1 MLEHLPQASL
11 EHFIEERVDTA
22 VGAVFA
28 SPKGK
33 ALRKKAIRYSRML
46 LDESSE
52 LQRRLFFEYED
63 TENQANLLYFKECY
77 RLGVQ
82 DAARLLKGA
91 QEALGEKALE
101 KKEDVRMDEK
111 VPKKEEILV
120 FNALGDAMEY
130 FLRKRFPGVNFR
142 SFKDFCAEEEVKE
155 NMSKSLQ
162 LVKTGD
168 FEGIKFDCYQDS
180 GKEFWGTREQI
191 GTMLGYADA
200 ADSIKKIHQRNLA
213 RLDKFSTRVNLSRVE
228 GDREVTR
235 EVTVYNFKG
244 LLEICRYSNQPKA
257 DAVMDFLWEMADEVR
272 KTGSYSVKGKD
283 KGRGNPDDAQRLE
296 LARRRLE
303 IQQRN
308 TDARMAKIMQRM
320 VESPAYAL
328 TQESKQILAH
338 EITHL
343 ATGREHAAM
352 LPDAG
357 TRFYTAKQVGDDAGV
372 SNRRVMKTA
381 REMGLVAP
389 EGSANEYGRWKMSK
403 SAHGPHECAQWVFSE
418 EGRRRVL
425 EAIADAA

>member
-11 EHFIEERVDTA
+11 EHFIEERVDAA

-28 SPKGK
+28 SPEGE

-52 LQRRLFFEYED
+52 LQCRLFFEYED
-63 TENQANLLYFKECY
+63 TENQVNLLHFKECY

-82 DAARLLKGA
+82 DAARLLRGA

-101 KKEDVRMDEK
+101 KKEDVRMDSKALQVFSFEK
-111 VPKKEEILV
+111 KDVRVVMKDDIPWWVAKDVCDILELNNITEALRGLDEDELTSEILKSGGQGREMRLV
-120 FNALGDAMEY
+120 SESGVYTLVMRSNKPEA
-130 FLRKRFPGVNFR
+130 KRFRKWVT
-142 SFKDFCAEEEVKE
+142 SEV
-155 NMSKSLQ
+155 LPQ
-162 LVKTGD
+162 LM
-168 FEGIKFDCYQDS
+168 
-180 GKEFWGTREQI
+180 R
-191 GTMLGYADA
+191 
-200 ADSIKKIHQRNLA
+200 
-213 RLDKFSTRVNLSRVE
+213 
-228 GDREVTR
+228 
-235 EVTVYNFKG
+235 
-244 LLEICRYSNQPKA
+244 
-257 DAVMDFLWEMADEVR
+257 
-272 KTGSYSVKGKD
+272 TGSYSAKEKGK
-283 KGRGNPDDAQRLE
+283 GRENPDDAQRLE
-296 LARRRLE
+296 LARKRLE

-357 TRFYTAKQVGDDAGV
+357 TRFYTAKQVGDAAGV

>member
-11 EHFIEERVDTA
+11 EHFIEERVDAA

-33 ALRKKAIRYSRML
+33 ALREKAIRYSRML

-52 LQRRLFFEYED
+52 LQSRLFFEYED
-63 TENQANLLYFKECY
+63 TENQSKLLHFKECY

-82 DAARLLKGA
+82 DAARLLRGA
-91 QEALGEKALE
+91 QEAFE
-101 KKEDVRMDEK
+101 KKEDARMDSKALQVFSFEK
-111 VPKKEEILV
+111 KDVRVVMRDDIPWWVAKDVCDILGLSNPTV
-120 FNALGDAMEY
+120 ALEGLDEDERSKF
-130 FLRKRFPGVNFR
+130 FLGRQGEANVINESGVYTLVMRSNKPEAKRFRKWVT
-142 SFKDFCAEEEVKE
+142 SEV
-155 NMSKSLQ
+155 LPQ
-162 LVKTGD
+162 LM
-168 FEGIKFDCYQDS
+168 
-180 GKEFWGTREQI
+180 R
-191 GTMLGYADA
+191 
-200 ADSIKKIHQRNLA
+200 
-213 RLDKFSTRVNLSRVE
+213 
-228 GDREVTR
+228 
-235 EVTVYNFKG
+235 
-244 LLEICRYSNQPKA
+244 
-257 DAVMDFLWEMADEVR
+257 
-272 KTGSYSVKGKD
+272 TGSYSAKEKGK
-283 KGRGNPDDAQRLE
+283 GRENPDDAQRLE

-425 EAIADAA
+425 EAITDAA

>member
-1 MLEHLPQASL
+1 
-11 EHFIEERVDTA
+11 
-22 VGAVFA
+22 
-28 SPKGK
+28 
-33 ALRKKAIRYSRML
+33 
-46 LDESSE
+46 
-52 LQRRLFFEYED
+52 
-63 TENQANLLYFKECY
+63 
-77 RLGVQ
+77 
-82 DAARLLKGA
+82 
-91 QEALGEKALE
+91 
-101 KKEDVRMDEK
+101 
-111 VPKKEEILV
+111 
-120 FNALGDAMEY
+120 
-130 FLRKRFPGVNFR
+130 
-142 SFKDFCAEEEVKE
+142 
-155 NMSKSLQ
+155 
-162 LVKTGD
+162 
-168 FEGIKFDCYQDS
+168 
-180 GKEFWGTREQI
+180 
-191 GTMLGYADA
+191 MLGYADA

-272 KTGSYSVKGKD
+272 KTGSYSVKDKD
-283 KGRGNPDDAQRLE
+283 KGGENPGDAQRLE

-343 ATGREHAAM
+343 VTGREHAAM

-389 EGSANEYGRWKMSK
+389 EGGSNEYGRWKMSK
-403 SAHGPHECAQWVFSE
+403 SAHGPHECAQWMFSE

>member
-1 MLEHLPQASL
+1 MSDYDDKGRPYWHCICPFCGEREAVLFGDGLSRTCRVCGARWDEFITMGRFIEPRCSRRMQESPIAGVHHIPWHFAQDQNVEEPKAIETTEKEETHMSKELQVFSFEEKKVRVVMKGNTPWWIAKDVCDVLELSNAREAIKALDDDEKSTVRISDGAGGPERNAINESGMYALIMRSNKPEAKRFRKWVTSEVLPQL
-11 EHFIEERVDTA
+11 MR
-22 VGAVFA
+22 
-28 SPKGK
+28 
-33 ALRKKAIRYSRML
+33 
-46 LDESSE
+46 
-52 LQRRLFFEYED
+52 
-63 TENQANLLYFKECY
+63 
-77 RLGVQ
+77 
-82 DAARLLKGA
+82 
-91 QEALGEKALE
+91 
-101 KKEDVRMDEK
+101 
-111 VPKKEEILV
+111 
-120 FNALGDAMEY
+120 
-130 FLRKRFPGVNFR
+130 
-142 SFKDFCAEEEVKE
+142 
-155 NMSKSLQ
+155 
-162 LVKTGD
+162 
-168 FEGIKFDCYQDS
+168 
-180 GKEFWGTREQI
+180 
-191 GTMLGYADA
+191 
-200 ADSIKKIHQRNLA
+200 
-213 RLDKFSTRVNLSRVE
+213 
-228 GDREVTR
+228 
-235 EVTVYNFKG
+235 
-244 LLEICRYSNQPKA
+244 
-257 DAVMDFLWEMADEVR
+257 
-272 KTGSYSVKGKD
+272 TGSYSVKGKD

>member
-11 EHFIEERVDTA
+11 EHFIEERVDAA

-28 SPKGK
+28 SPEGK
-33 ALRKKAIRYSRML
+33 TLRKKAIRCSRIL

-82 DAARLLKGA
+82 DAARLLRGA

-101 KKEDVRMDEK
+101 KKEDVRMDSKALQVFSFEK
-111 VPKKEEILV
+111 KDVRVVMKDDIPWWVAKDVCDILELNNITEALRGLDEDELTSEILKSGGQGREMRLV
-120 FNALGDAMEY
+120 SESGVYTLVMRSNKPEA
-130 FLRKRFPGVNFR
+130 KRFRKWVT
-142 SFKDFCAEEEVKE
+142 SEV
-155 NMSKSLQ
+155 LPQ
-162 LVKTGD
+162 LM
-168 FEGIKFDCYQDS
+168 
-180 GKEFWGTREQI
+180 R
-191 GTMLGYADA
+191 
-200 ADSIKKIHQRNLA
+200 
-213 RLDKFSTRVNLSRVE
+213 
-228 GDREVTR
+228 
-235 EVTVYNFKG
+235 
-244 LLEICRYSNQPKA
+244 
-257 DAVMDFLWEMADEVR
+257 
-272 KTGSYSVKGKD
+272 TGSYSVKEKG
-283 KGRGNPDDAQRLE
+283 KGRENPDDAQRLE

-303 IQQRN
+303 IQKRN
-308 TDARMAKIMQRM
+308 ADARMAKIMQRM

-328 TQESKQILAH
+328 TQESRQILAH

-343 ATGREHAAM
+343 ATGREHATM

-389 EGSANEYGRWKMSK
+389 EGGSNEYGRWKMSK

-425 EAIADAA
+425 EAITDAA